1 MKKVLLIN
9 TNTEKTPYPVPPIG
23 LCIIAQSLEDHYI
36 VKVYDGMFDEGK
48 NLPACVTEFKP
59 DYIGCSIRNIDS
71 MSIQTKDFF
80 LDKVND
86 TFIKP
91 LKNITAAPIIAGG
104 SGFSIFP
111 SETLDYLGLDYG
123 IVGEGEES
131 FGLLLDHLETNR
143 DVSSI
148 PGIVIRNGSPTINK
162 QIIACLHPAKRFHS
176 GISKYID
183 FKPYAERGAYPI
195 QTKRGCAHNC
205 IYCTYPVI
213 EGKNFRSRDAIDIAD
228 EIETVNKELGDI
240 CFEFVDST
248 FNDPAGHAEAICRE
262 IIGRKLK
269 VRMRTMGINPENTS
283 EELLLL
289 MMEAGFTQID
299 STPDTASPVM
309 LNNLRKNFSLEQL
322 QKTALLLKKHNLPT
336 MWFFVF
342 GGPGET
348 HSTIDET
355 FAFIEDY
362 ISPEDLVFIATSL
375 RIYPFTKLYDI
386 ALSEGMIQ
394 AGDSLLKPVFYD
406 SPSFPHEKLSVYL
419 REKIGRKHNILFTSD
434 VRPSPEMMK
443 ETIQYRAE
451 NNLNEP
457 MFRSLLRIRKLM
469 IEEKRL

>member
-1 MKKVLLIN
+1 
-9 TNTEKTPYPVPPIG
+9 
-23 LCIIAQSLEDHYI
+23 
-36 VKVYDGMFDEGK
+36 
-48 NLPACVTEFKP
+48 
-59 DYIGCSIRNIDS
+59 
-71 MSIQTKDFF
+71 
-80 LDKVND
+80 
-86 TFIKP
+86 
-91 LKNITAAPIIAGG
+91 
-104 SGFSIFP
+104 
-111 SETLDYLGLDYG
+111 
-123 IVGEGEES
+123 
-131 FGLLLDHLETNR
+131 
-143 DVSSI
+143 
-148 PGIVIRNGSPTINK
+148 
-162 QIIACLHPAKRFHS
+162 
-176 GISKYID
+176 
-183 FKPYAERGAYPI
+183 
-195 QTKRGCAHNC
+195 
-205 IYCTYPVI
+205 
-213 EGKNFRSRDAIDIAD
+213 
-228 EIETVNKELGDI
+228 
-240 CFEFVDST
+240 
-248 FNDPAGHAEAICRE
+248 
-262 IIGRKLK
+262 
-269 VRMRTMGINPENTS
+269 MGINPENTS

-406 SPSFPHEKLSVYL
+406 SPSFPHETLSVYL

-443 ETIQYRAE
+443 ETMQYRAE
-451 NNLNEP
+451 NKLNEP